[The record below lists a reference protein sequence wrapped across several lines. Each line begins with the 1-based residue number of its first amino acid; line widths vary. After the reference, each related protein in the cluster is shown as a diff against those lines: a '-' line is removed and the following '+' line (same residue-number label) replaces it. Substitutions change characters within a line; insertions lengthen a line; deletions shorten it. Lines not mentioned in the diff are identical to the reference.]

1 MLPLGLGFR
10 ACQVRYFTTYFSF
23 REVLHHLQQLH
34 DMFPYTLYVIAMA
47 GVDGCFQAAQMRQK
61 DSLSEEL
68 AQTEKQLAAL
78 KADLQEG
85 YICQ

>member
-1 MLPLGLGFR
+1 M
-10 ACQVRYFTTYFSF
+10 
-23 REVLHHLQQLH
+23 
-34 DMFPYTLYVIAMA
+34 IAMA
-47 GVDGCFQAAQMRQK
+47 GVDRCFQAAQMRQK

-85 YICQ
+85 